1 MAEKTIVYVHFPS
14 DLAIS
19 QKDYTSKIMKR
30 LYIQPHLFISNNID
44 YMKKATIIANSNYT
58 RNAIKKVWNIDS
70 TVIYPPCP
78 QYSFPLEDKIKK
90 IEKDTKDCMF
100 FG

>member
-1 MAEKTIVYVHFPS
+1 
-14 DLAIS
+14 
-19 QKDYTSKIMKR
+19 MKR
-30 LYIQPHLFISNNID
+30 LYIQPYLFISNNID
-44 YMKKATIIANSNYT
+44 YNMILKKATIIANSNYT

-90 IEKDTKDCMF
+90 IEKDTETVCSLGNLSQKKNMRQSF
-100 FG
+100 K